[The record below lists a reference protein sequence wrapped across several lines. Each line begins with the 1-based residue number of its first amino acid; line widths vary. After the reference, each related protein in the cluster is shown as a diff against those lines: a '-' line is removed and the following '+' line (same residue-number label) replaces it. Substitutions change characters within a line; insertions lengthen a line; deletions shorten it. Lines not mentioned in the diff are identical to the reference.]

1 MKQTL
6 NDFFYLFLGL
16 IALCCSISGCDDSID
31 VPMTPVD
38 EHEQVPVLLS
48 LDFSAEADGYTPVP
62 GSRSGLPFRARLEGG
77 NAPFEASLCPS
88 VSTRS
93 DLSDTPD
100 ALYYLE
106 AVSYTHLFQV
116 HGIWQIFQHICAD
129 W

>member
-16 IALCCSISGCDDSID
+16 IAFCCSLSGCDDSID

-62 GSRSGLPFRARLEGG
+62 GSRSGLASKGAMPPSRRAF
-77 NAPFEASLCPS
+77 APVSAPARISPILRTLCTTWKCISMTVLP
-88 VSTRS
+88 V
-93 DLSDTPD
+93 P
-100 ALYYLE
+100 A
-106 AVSYTHLFQV
+106 
-116 HGIWQIFQHICAD
+116 
-129 W
+129 

>member
-16 IALCCSISGCDDSID
+16 IAFCCSISSCDDSID

-62 GSRSGLPFRARLEGG
+62 GSRSGLPFRAPVPGSRSGLASKGAMPPSRRAF
-77 NAPFEASLCPS
+77 APVSAPARISPILRTLCTAWKCISMTVLP
-88 VSTRS
+88 V
-93 DLSDTPD
+93 P
-100 ALYYLE
+100 A
-106 AVSYTHLFQV
+106 
-116 HGIWQIFQHICAD
+116 
-129 W
+129 